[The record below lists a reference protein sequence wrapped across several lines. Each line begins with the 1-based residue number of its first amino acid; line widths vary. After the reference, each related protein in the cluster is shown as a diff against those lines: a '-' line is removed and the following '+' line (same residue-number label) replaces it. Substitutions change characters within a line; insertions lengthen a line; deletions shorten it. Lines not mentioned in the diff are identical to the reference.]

1 MKIKSIKTPI
11 GNFNSFYDGVQLAKL
26 EFLNHEASSHSID
39 QELQKSINIFFD
51 NTALLEHFP
60 SYALKGTAF
69 QLRVWNA
76 LSQIPR
82 GTTES
87 YLSIAKKIGAPRAS
101 RAVGTAC
108 KHNPIPLF
116 IPCHR
121 VVKHDGSIGEFAL
134 GAHNKKYLLE
144 MERK

>member
-26 EFLNHEASSHSID
+26 EFLNYEASSHSID

-51 NTALLEHFP
+51 NTALLENFP

-121 VVKHDGSIGEFAL
+121 VVKHDGSIGEFVL

>member
-26 EFLNHEASSHSID
+26 EFLNDQASSHSID

-51 NTALLEHFP
+51 NTALLENFP

-101 RAVGTAC
+101 RAVGNAC

>member
-26 EFLNHEASSHSID
+26 EFLNDQASSHSID

-51 NTALLEHFP
+51 NTALLENFP

>member
-26 EFLNHEASSHSID
+26 EFLNYEASSHSID

-51 NTALLEHFP
+51 NTALLENFP

>member
-26 EFLNHEASSHSID
+26 EFLNYEASSHSID

-51 NTALLEHFP
+51 NTALLENFP

-101 RAVGTAC
+101 RAVGNAC